1 MAELVGLIA
10 SSLALAEFGAR
21 LSLQLYTLARTLA
34 RTLASAP
41 ADARAL
47 ASDMSLT
54 ATVARELAAVAAA
67 RTAVGDCLAVFGEVD
82 ALLGQSLARM
92 RGGRGG
98 RAVERVRWALGR
110 ERLEGLRDRLE
121 RLKAGLGLMLQV
133 LGYARDVKGRAM
145 DEEEKAY
152 RRRVIGSLALLEREM
167 AARGGDNGLPPY
179 EQDGGT
185 FGALGTASPPR
196 DEQGRPKVAG
206 ELLLG
211 CKLLEQLVAAE
222 PRPEIPTA
230 QYAELAGHLR
240 RLEQGEAARL
250 AAASGGVASSF
261 DTSEAV
267 KRLHERLIEVAGP
280 SPPDPE
286 PELERSK
293 THRKTPSPEEKPPLT
308 RRQKEGDRAAARPS
322 PRLGAALP
330 PFRPPLDDRTRPF
343 TPYSPAVPYE
353 LASPGYS
360 TVSPSYS
367 PVDGSPYASDAMPP
381 PQHITYSEV
390 IFHHPSTRS
399 GEQSYTHVVEAS
411 FGGFGEEEDEVDIDV
426 PQMEDEEFDG
436 SENDS
441 KIVNELLA
449 KWTTIGAA

>member
-21 LSLQLYTLARTLA
+21 LSLKLYTLA

-54 ATVARELAAVAAA
+54 ATVARELAV
-67 RTAVGDCLAVFGEVD
+67 LEEVD

-92 RGGRGG
+92 RGGRGE
-98 RAVERVRWALGR
+98 RAVERMRWALGR

-133 LGYARDVKGRAM
+133 LGAI

-152 RRRVIGSLALLEREM
+152 RRRVIGSLALLEKEM

-179 EQDGGT
+179 EKDGGT
-185 FGALGTASPPR
+185 FGVLGTASPPR
-196 DEQGRPKVAG
+196 DEQEQGRPKVAG

-211 CKLLEQLVAAE
+211 CKLLEQLVAAD

-230 QYAELAGHLR
+230 QYRELAGHLR

-250 AAASGGVASSF
+250 AASSGGVASSF

-280 SPPDPE
+280 AAPE
-286 PELERSK
+286 PVPEPDRSK
-293 THRKTPSPEEKPPLT
+293 THRQTPSPPEEKAPT
-308 RRQKEGDRAAARPS
+308 NEETQRRLPRRRENEAASRRGASAVQAAARRPH
-322 PRLGAALP
+322 AAVH
-330 PFRPPLDDRTRPF
+330 
-343 TPYSPAVPYE
+343 A
-353 LASPGYS
+353 
-360 TVSPSYS
+360 
-367 PVDGSPYASDAMPP
+367 
-381 PQHITYSEV
+381 
-390 IFHHPSTRS
+390 
-399 GEQSYTHVVEAS
+399 
-411 FGGFGEEEDEVDIDV
+411 
-426 PQMEDEEFDG
+426 
-436 SENDS
+436 
-441 KIVNELLA
+441 LLA
-449 KWTTIGAA
+449 CGSV

>member
-21 LSLQLYTLARTLA
+21 LSLKLYTLA

-54 ATVARELAAVAAA
+54 ATVARELAVLLEADAASGATASDAAVAAA
-67 RTAVGDCLAVFGEVD
+67 RTAVGECLAVFEEVD

-92 RGGRGG
+92 RGGRGE
-98 RAVERVRWALGR
+98 RAVERMRWALGR

-133 LGYARDVKGRAM
+133 LGYARDVKGRAI

-152 RRRVIGSLALLEREM
+152 RRRVIGSLALLEKEM

-179 EQDGGT
+179 EKDGGT
-185 FGALGTASPPR
+185 FGVLGTASPPR
-196 DEQGRPKVAG
+196 DEQEQGRPKVAG

-211 CKLLEQLVAAE
+211 CKLLEQLVAAD

-230 QYAELAGHLR
+230 QYRELAGHLR

-250 AAASGGVASSF
+250 AASSGGVASSF

-280 SPPDPE
+280 AAPE
-286 PELERSK
+286 PVPEPDRSY
-293 THRKTPSPEEKPPLT
+293 
-308 RRQKEGDRAAARPS
+308 RAAARTRPH
-322 PRLGAALP
+322 LGAALP

-343 TPYSPAVPYE
+343 TPYSPAVPCE
-353 LASPGYS
+353 SASPGYS
-360 TVSPSYS
+360 PVSPSYS
-367 PVDGSPYASDAMPP
+367 PVGGSPYASDIIAP
-381 PQHITYSEV
+381 PQHITYSEI
-390 IFHHPSTRS
+390 IFHHPSTRNR
-399 GEQSYTHVVEAS
+399 EQSYTKVVEAS
-411 FGGFGEEEDEVDIDV
+411 FGGFGDEEDEVDNGV

-436 SENDS
+436 SEDDS

-449 KWTTIGAA
+449 KWTTMGAA

>member
-1 MAELVGLIA
+1 
-10 SSLALAEFGAR
+10 
-21 LSLQLYTLARTLA
+21 
-34 RTLASAP
+34 
-41 ADARAL
+41 
-47 ASDMSLT
+47 
-54 ATVARELAAVAAA
+54 
-67 RTAVGDCLAVFGEVD
+67 
-82 ALLGQSLARM
+82 
-92 RGGRGG
+92 
-98 RAVERVRWALGR
+98 
-110 ERLEGLRDRLE
+110 
-121 RLKAGLGLMLQV
+121 
-133 LGYARDVKGRAM
+133 M

-179 EQDGGT
+179 EKDGGT

-286 PELERSK
+286 PELERK
-293 THRKTPSPEEKPPLT
+293 
-308 RRQKEGDRAAARPS
+308 GDRAAARPS

-399 GEQSYTHVVEAS
+399 GEQSYTNVVEAS
-411 FGGFGEEEDEVDIDV
+411 FGGFGEEEDEVDIGV

>member
-34 RTLASAP
+34 SAP

-54 ATVARELAAVAAA
+54 ATVARELAALLEADAASGATASHAAVAAA
-67 RTAVGDCLAVFGEVD
+67 RTAVDDCLAVFGEVD

-286 PELERSK
+286 PELERK
-293 THRKTPSPEEKPPLT
+293 
-308 RRQKEGDRAAARPS
+308 GDRAAARPS

-411 FGGFGEEEDEVDIDV
+411 FVGFGEEEDEVDIGV

>member
-34 RTLASAP
+34 SAP

-54 ATVARELAAVAAA
+54 ATVARELAVLLEADAASGA
-67 RTAVGDCLAVFGEVD
+67 TASD
-82 ALLGQSLARM
+82 AASLARM

-98 RAVERVRWALGR
+98 RAVEKMRWALGR

-121 RLKAGLGLMLQV
+121 RMKAGLGLMLQV
-133 LGYARDVKGRAM
+133 LGYARDVKGRAI

-152 RRRVIGSLALLEREM
+152 RRRVIGSLALLEKEM

-179 EQDGGT
+179 EKDGGT
-185 FGALGTASPPR
+185 FGALGVASPPR

-230 QYAELAGHLR
+230 QYQELAGHLR

-250 AAASGGVASSF
+250 AASSEGVASSF

-286 PELERSK
+286 PELERK
-293 THRKTPSPEEKPPLT
+293 RY
-308 RRQKEGDRAAARPS
+308 RAAARPT
-322 PRLGAALP
+322 PHFGAALP
-330 PFRPPLDDRTRPF
+330 PSRPPLDDRTRPF

-360 TVSPSYS
+360 PISPSYS
-367 PVDGSPYASDAMPP
+367 PVGGSPYASDAMPP

-399 GEQSYTHVVEAS
+399 EEQTYTEVVEAS
-411 FGGFGEEEDEVDIDV
+411 FGGFGNEEDEMDNGV
-426 PQMEDEEFDG
+426 PQREDEEFDG